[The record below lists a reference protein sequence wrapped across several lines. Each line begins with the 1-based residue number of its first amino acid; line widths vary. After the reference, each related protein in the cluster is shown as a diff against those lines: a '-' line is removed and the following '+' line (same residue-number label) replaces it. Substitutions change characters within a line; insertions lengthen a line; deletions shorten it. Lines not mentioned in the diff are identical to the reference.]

1 MNERIT
7 PAHLQCNAMLYLR
20 QSSAHQVMHNHES
33 RRRQY
38 GMKER
43 LEQFG
48 WSEIETIDEDL
59 GRSAA
64 GQVARSGFERMVAEV
79 SLGRVGVVAARE
91 LSRFARHSWDWQQ
104 LIEVC
109 RVVDTL
115 LMDEETV
122 YDSRRSNDRL
132 LLGLKGGMNKHELDL
147 LRQRAMEARQEKA
160 RRGELLVRPPAGFVH
175 GEGHLGYAHR
185 ELAVL
190 RQQIEK
196 VPSLEPSG

>member
-1 MNERIT
+1 
-7 PAHLQCNAMLYLR
+7 
-20 QSSAHQVMHNHES
+20 
-33 RRRQY
+33 
-38 GMKER
+38 
-43 LEQFG
+43 
-48 WSEIETIDEDL
+48 
-59 GRSAA
+59 
-64 GQVARSGFERMVAEV
+64 MVAEV

-91 LSRFARHSWDWQQ
+91 LSRFARHSRDRQQ

-160 RRGELLVRPPAGFVH
+160 RRGELLIRPPADFVH